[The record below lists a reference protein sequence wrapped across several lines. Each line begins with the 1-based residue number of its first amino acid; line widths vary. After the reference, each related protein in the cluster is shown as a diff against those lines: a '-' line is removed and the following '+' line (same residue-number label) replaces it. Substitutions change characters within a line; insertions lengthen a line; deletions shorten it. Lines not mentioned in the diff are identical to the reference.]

1 MLNEYLYE
9 IIVAIILLTSIVIYF
24 LTRKFNQES
33 KNAFDNI
40 MSKNSTAVYDSY
52 DEPEQLKT
60 QVNFD
65 TIEEA
70 FILEQRAEGSFGHLN
85 DNPFEETSNKKETP
99 KNQEIQKQIKS
110 SRKKIPVPKH
120 EKIHKENFKEFA
132 GVKLLVAEDNIINQK
147 VISGLLNGSGIKI
160 TMADDG
166 QVALDIL
173 EKNADFDLILMD
185 AHMPRVDGF
194 EATKIIR
201 NTSAYENIVVIALSG
216 NTGVDDIRKMKEVGM
231 QEHLEKPLKMN
242 DFYDIL
248 YAYTQGSN
256 HKKLDT
262 AQEVIM
268 TKELNTDIGLAICG
282 GDETF
287 YRDILAEF
295 ITSYAN
301 TSDKLLELLND
312 QDIVRADALLLDF
325 IGITAN
331 IGADIIK
338 IIALDLKEAIKDKEE
353 KSYLTILDDFEI
365 HLEILLKDIAV
376 YK

>member
-1 MLNEYLYE
+1 MLSEYLYE
-9 IIVAIILLTSIVIYF
+9 IIVLIILLTSIVIYF
-24 LTRKFNQES
+24 LTRRFYQES
-33 KNAFDNI
+33 QNLLNDTKFKHTNVMYDPYD
-40 MSKNSTAVYDSY
+40 KPEKSTTQIDIE
-52 DEPEQLKT
+52 DET
-60 QVNFD
+60 DVSFM
-65 TIEEA
+65 
-70 FILEQRAEGSFGHLN
+70 LEDHEEGSFGHLN
-85 DNPFEETSNKKETP
+85 DNPFEDASNKQ
-99 KNQEIQKQIKS
+99 KNHQEKKS

-201 NTSAYENIVVIALSG
+201 NTAAYENIVVIALSG

-262 AQEVIM
+262 AQGVIM

-282 GDETF
+282 GDEIF

-312 QDIVRADALLLDF
+312 QDTVRADALLLDF